1 MHNDAAAAQKE
12 VSRPPSKLS
21 LNRGGSGKP
30 LASPQRPPSL
40 SGHTASPASGLSSAA
55 QVPLASSSSSGP
67 QFKLKGA
74 TTSSISFTRVGSTAA
89 RASTSAKATYWTE
102 DVTLPPFKIRD
113 WRVILLQNS
122 LTKRFLITA
131 EQMQTQE
138 GSSQGPLASQFDLG
152 ASQLLS
158 TQARDS
164 ASTMAHPPRK
174 IGAVYCLCK
183 FTLPSWPPHLNMNR
197 PRHRPA

>member
-40 SGHTASPASGLSSAA
+40 CGHTASPASGLSSAA
-55 QVPLASSSSSGP
+55 QVPLASSSSSSGP

-74 TTSSISFTRVGSTAA
+74 STSSTISFTRIGSTAA
-89 RASTSAKATYWTE
+89 RASTSAKATNWTE
-102 DVTLPPFKIRD
+102 DVTLPPSKIQD
-113 WRVILLQNS
+113 WGVILHQFKT

-174 IGAVYCLCK
+174 IGAVYCPCIAP
-183 FTLPSWPPHLNMNR
+183 PSWPHLT
-197 PRHRPA
+197 